1 VGVLALLGSACAAR
15 RLPSPQAVDAA
26 RQVGSYSARLRVS
39 VHGPAVR
46 ARTPV
51 LVGFRR
57 PDALRLEI
65 PGPAG
70 ARLVAVAR
78 GATLWAVFPAD
89 RGFFVGAAT
98 EGGLEDLFGVALTPS
113 EIMDL
118 LVGVR
123 PARLSRHDV
132 RWGPELPRSIDAVL
146 PDGTR
151 LKVGVEDPRTGMAL
165 PDSAFEEPPHEGYRQ
180 LDADEAR
187 RIWGRR

>member
-1 VGVLALLGSACAAR
+1 
-15 RLPSPQAVDAA
+15 VDAA
-26 RQVGSYSARLRVS
+26 RQAVTYSARLRVS
-39 VHGPAVR
+39 VRGPAVR

-57 PDALRLEI
+57 PDALRLEV

-78 GATLWAVFPAD
+78 GGSLWAVFPAD
-89 RGFFVGAAT
+89 RALFVGQAT
-98 EGGLEDLFGVALTPS
+98 ERGLEDLFGVALTPP

-123 PARLSRHDV
+123 PPRLSRHHV
-132 RWGPELPRSIDAVL
+132 RWGPELPRNIDAGL

-151 LKVGVEDPRTGMAL
+151 LKVAVEDPHAGIAL

-180 LDADEAR
+180 IDAEEAR
-187 RIWGRR
+187 RMWGRR